1 MMSDTFEKVKN
12 LIDEVLNLGG
22 GAQSWSA
29 DTPLLGAVPQ
39 LDSMA
44 VVRVVSEIE
53 RVFGFHFED
62 DEISAD
68 LFATLGGLVSFIASK
83 TGAA

>member
-1 MMSDTFEKVKN
+1 MDKTAGKIIR
-12 LIDEVLNLGG
+12 LLDEVLHLNGG
-22 GAQSWSA
+22 SA
-29 DTPLLGAVPQ
+29 DWNIDTPLLGAVPQ

-62 DEISAD
+62 DEINAD
-68 LFATLGGLVSFIASK
+68 LFASVRTLSAFVHGKLPPA
-83 TGAA
+83 